1 MGLFAIHRRGLT
13 PLSEAEESM
22 GPVTRSIIGLAAA
35 LACLA
40 CGSTAAAAAAKT
52 RPTPAHPT
60 PPAAAHKTPAPAA
73 PLVFQLSP
81 AKVDPSRQPN
91 IVIIGQ
97 HLSASTRV
105 MVGGRQAT
113 TVESPDSQ
121 TLLVKLPEPLA
132 RGSYEVDVTNEAGT
146 AVADD
151 QLVVDD
157 SQGGPSSLTTM
168 AGAGFLLLLV
178 LVMRLARTPGLA

>member
-1 MGLFAIHRRGLT
+1 MGEL
-13 PLSEAEESM
+13 
-22 GPVTRSIIGLAAA
+22 TRSMIGLAAA

-40 CGSTAAAAAAKT
+40 SGTTAAAAAARTK
-52 RPTPAHPT
+52 PTPVHPT
-60 PPAAAHKTPAPAA
+60 PPAVARKNPVPAA
-73 PLVFQLSP
+73 PLVFQLNP

-105 MVGGRQAT
+105 TVGGRSAT

-121 TLLVKLPEPLA
+121 TLLVKLPEALA
-132 RGSYEVDVTNEAGT
+132 TGSYEVDVTNEAGT

-151 QLVVDD
+151 QLIVDD
-157 SQGGPSSLTTM
+157 SQSGPSSLTTM
-168 AGAGFLLLLV
+168 VGAGVLLLLL

>member
-1 MGLFAIHRRGLT
+1 MGERKRLI
-13 PLSEAEESM
+13 
-22 GPVTRSIIGLAAA
+22 VGLAAA

-40 CGSTAAAAAAKT
+40 ASTIAASAATQTKPAPVHPT
-52 RPTPAHPT
+52 TPAS
-60 PPAAAHKTPAPAA
+60 ARKNPAPAA

-81 AKVDPSRQPN
+81 AKVDPVRQPN

-105 MVGGRQAT
+105 IVGGRPAT

-121 TLLVKLPEPLA
+121 TLLVKLPDALA

-151 QLVVDD
+151 PLVVDD

-168 AGAGFLLLLV
+168 AGAGFLVLLV